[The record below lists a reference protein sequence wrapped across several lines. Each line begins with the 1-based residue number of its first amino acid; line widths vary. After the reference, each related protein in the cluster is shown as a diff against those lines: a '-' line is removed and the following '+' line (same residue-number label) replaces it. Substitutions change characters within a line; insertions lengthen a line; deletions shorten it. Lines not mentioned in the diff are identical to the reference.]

1 MKGFL
6 LFLVVAL
13 WSGVKMRNAY
23 RKQMSELESG
33 TASDQST
40 LNSTFES
47 LFDESR
53 QQAGEEEGADSTF
66 ASEAASAG
74 YYSYETSSSATDR
87 KTAANTFRPAQT
99 MRPVR
104 PATVQVQTEADAM
117 AFDLR
122 QAIIYQT
129 ILDNKY
135 LSDTQSS
142 IIN

>member
-13 WSGVKMRNAY
+13 WFGVKLRNMY
-23 RKQMSELESG
+23 RKQMSELENGSADTDQG
-33 TASDQST
+33 TVRSA
-40 LNSTFES
+40 FES
-47 LFDESR
+47 LFDESV
-53 QQAGEEEGADSTF
+53 QFEGEKKASSTF

-87 KTAANTFRPAQT
+87 RATANTAMSAQSVRAARPA
-99 MRPVR
+99 PVLS
-104 PATVQVQTEADAM
+104 EADAT

-135 LSDTQSS
+135 LSDTQST

>member
-13 WSGVKMRNAY
+13 WFGVKMRNAY
-23 RKQMSELESG
+23 RKQMSELENDTVASDSG
-33 TASDQST
+33 TLKSA
-40 LNSTFES
+40 FES
-47 LFDESR
+47 LFDEP
-53 QQAGEEEGADSTF
+53 QQDMEEGESSAF

-74 YYSYETSSSATDR
+74 YYSYETSSSATDPR
-87 KTAANTFRPAQT
+87 AAAHAAMSAQSVRPF
-99 MRPVR
+99 R
-104 PATVQVQTEADAM
+104 PATVQAEEEVT

-135 LSDTQSS
+135 LSDSQSTL
-142 IIN
+142 II

>member
-13 WSGVKMRNAY
+13 WFGVKLRNAY
-23 RKQMSELESG
+23 RKQMSELENDTVASDSG
-33 TASDQST
+33 TLKSA
-40 LNSTFES
+40 FES
-47 LFDESR
+47 LFDEP
-53 QQAGEEEGADSTF
+53 QQDMEEDESSTF

-74 YYSYETSSSATDR
+74 YYSYETSSSATNHR
-87 KTAANTFRPAQT
+87 AAANAAMSAQPKS
-99 MRPVR
+99 PVR
-104 PATVQVQTEADAM
+104 AATVQTEADAT

-135 LSDTQSS
+135 LSDSQSTL
-142 IIN
+142 IN

>member
-6 LFLVVAL
+6 IFLVVAL
-13 WSGVKMRNAY
+13 WFGVKMRNAY
-23 RKQMSELESG
+23 RKQMSELESD
-33 TASDQST
+33 TASDKGT
-40 LNSTFES
+40 VRSTFES
-47 LFDESR
+47 LFDEP
-53 QQAGEEEGADSTF
+53 QTQEGREASSTF

-87 KTAANTFRPAQT
+87 RAAAHAAMSAQSV
-99 MRPVR
+99 RPVR
-104 PATVQVQTEADAM
+104 PAPFQAEAEVP

-122 QAIIYQT
+122 QAVIYQT

-135 LSDTQSS
+135 LSDTQST

>member
-1 MKGFL
+1 
-6 LFLVVAL
+6 
-13 WSGVKMRNAY
+13 MRNAY
-23 RKQMSELESG
+23 RKQMSELEG
-33 TASDQST
+33 DTVSDQGT
-40 LNSTFES
+40 VRNAFES
-47 LFDESR
+47 LFDEPKA
-53 QQAGEEEGADSTF
+53 QEGNGTSSTF

-87 KTAANTFRPAQT
+87 RAAAHVATSAQSV
-99 MRPVR
+99 RPVR
-104 PATVQVQTEADAM
+104 PATARAEEEVT

-135 LSDTQSS
+135 LSDTQST